1 MTVGLCYDEMIYKEF
16 PVLKDGQFIKCG
28 IKYCHYYASREVK
41 NGWLCGMHKDLF
53 GMVSLKIKNGQV

>member
-1 MTVGLCYDEMIYKEF
+1 MIYKEF